1 MIVWACHLTA
11 YIIDNLK
18 SYVMAKST
26 KKNTTDKPL
35 SDEEAKLIQAHRDAD
50 EDIRED
56 PEMDMDQERGD
67 DLDEGE
73 LARLDNSND
82 DE

>member
-1 MIVWACHLTA
+1 
-11 YIIDNLK
+11 
-18 SYVMAKST
+18 MAKST
-26 KKNTTDKPL
+26 KKKTTEKPL

-56 PEMDMDQERGD
+56 PEMDREPERGD

>member
-1 MIVWACHLTA
+1 
-11 YIIDNLK
+11 
-18 SYVMAKST
+18 MAKST
-26 KKNTTDKPL
+26 KKKTTDKPL
-35 SDEEAKLIQAHRDAD
+35 SDEESKLIQAHRDAD
-50 EDIRED
+50 EDIRDD
-56 PEMDMDQERGD
+56 PEMDMNPEHGD

>member
-1 MIVWACHLTA
+1 
-11 YIIDNLK
+11 
-18 SYVMAKST
+18 MAKST
-26 KKNTTDKPL
+26 KNKMKDKPL
-35 SDEEAKLIQAHRDAD
+35 SDEQSKLIQAHRDAD
-50 EDIRED
+50 EDIQGD
-56 PEMDMDQERGD
+56 PEMDMDPERGD

>member
-1 MIVWACHLTA
+1 MTVQACHLTA
-11 YIIDNLK
+11 CIIDNPK

-26 KKNTTDKPL
+26 KKKMTDKPL

-56 PEMDMDQERGD
+56 PEMDMDEERGD

>member
-1 MIVWACHLTA
+1 
-11 YIIDNLK
+11 
-18 SYVMAKST
+18 MAKST
-26 KKNTTDKPL
+26 KNKTTDKPL
-35 SDEEAKLIQAHRDAD
+35 TDEQAKIVQAHRDAD
-50 EDIRED
+50 DDIRQD
-56 PEMDMDQERGD
+56 PEMDMEPERGD

>member
-1 MIVWACHLTA
+1 
-11 YIIDNLK
+11 
-18 SYVMAKST
+18 MAKSKKT
-26 KKNTTDKPL
+26 KGATEPPA
-35 SDEEAKLIQAHRDAD
+35 SDEKKIDLKKEVIQAHRDAD

-56 PEMDMDQERGD
+56 PDMEQGGPDD

-82 DE
+82 DD